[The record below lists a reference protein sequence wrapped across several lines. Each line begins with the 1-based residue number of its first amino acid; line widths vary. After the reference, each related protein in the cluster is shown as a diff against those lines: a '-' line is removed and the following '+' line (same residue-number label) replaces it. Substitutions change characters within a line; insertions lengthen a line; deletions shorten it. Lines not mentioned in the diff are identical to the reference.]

1 MGKDAEKGC
10 YQIDKNLSEVP
21 QSSEGPYSLYLH
33 TDLFWVRRSGHS
45 KVRRV
50 ERWIAGNMEDTQM

>member
-1 MGKDAEKGC
+1 MSLKPCRRIEMGKDAEKGC

-33 TDLFWVRRSGHS
+33 TDLF
-45 KVRRV
+45 
-50 ERWIAGNMEDTQM
+50 